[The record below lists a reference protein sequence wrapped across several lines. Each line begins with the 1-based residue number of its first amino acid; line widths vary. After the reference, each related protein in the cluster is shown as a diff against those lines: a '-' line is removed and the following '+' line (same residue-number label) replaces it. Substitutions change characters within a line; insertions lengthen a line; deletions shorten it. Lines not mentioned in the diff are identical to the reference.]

1 MENNSFPPINAVM
14 AKARNTDFNAVRV
27 YVMNAAITA
36 LAFVAAVF
44 TVIKAKWIEHDGAA
58 RMELAWDFTT
68 TAIGNMVKWTKEI
81 AIPEVKELYNDVTK
95 GYDNALL
102 FAKEKGWV

>member
-1 MENNSFPPINAVM
+1 MENNSFPPIDAIVT
-14 AKARNTDFNAVRV
+14 KARSIDFNAVRV
-27 YVMNAAITA
+27 YVINAAITA

-58 RMELAWDFTT
+58 RMELAWDFTA
-68 TAIGNMVKWTKEI
+68 TAVKDMVKWAKEI
-81 AIPEVKELYNDVTK
+81 AIPEVKGLYNDVTK
-95 GYDNALL
+95 GYDNTLQ